1 MSYDLIVASRLLVNT
16 YREGVGAGRRK
27 ILNTNFSVWNHPI
40 RMKFLVAA
48 ATECHAH
55 DFLNDLLDVARDKN
69 ALMTGPIVFEQMCHW
84 ADNLRFKEPA
94 FELAQKSLTLRPP
107 KQLHKRCADMAYKG
121 QWMWAGMLFP
131 YIKDETVVVSVYTE
145 LLARIEATDRGVQRH
160 ECLCNTLH
168 QLITHDAQ
176 GLQRWKALPHTVHT
190 LSVAEKID
198 AQLVKDQL
206 EKSLDPN
213 ARNALKRKM

>member
-16 YREGVGAGRRK
+16 YGEEVGVGRQK

-48 ATECHAH
+48 ATECHAD
-55 DFLNDLLDVARDKN
+55 DFLNDLLDVSRDKN
-69 ALMTGPIVFEQMCHW
+69 ALMTGPIVFEQMYHW
-84 ADNLRFKEPA
+84 ADNLRFKKPA

-107 KQLHKRCADMAYKG
+107 KQLHSRCADMAYKG
-121 QWMWAGMLFP
+121 QWMWAGLLFP
-131 YIKDETVVVSVYTE
+131 YIKDEKVVVSVYKA
-145 LLARIEATDRGVQRH
+145 LLGRIEVADSNPSRKEH
-160 ECLCNTLH
+160 LCNELH

-176 GLQRWKALPHTVHT
+176 GLQRWKTLPHTAHT

-198 AQLVKDQL
+198 AQLVKDEI
-206 EKSLDPN
+206 EKSLDPTERP
-213 ARNALKRKM
+213 AAKRKM